1 MSSPLIVIP
10 LIRAQQIAKMRLA
23 EDNDMVEAITSDRA
37 DEPLR
42 ISILP
47 WRAWRDRPIPNA
59 HRPHALNEPGAVNTV
74 PITDHI
80 SRRIPPARCLSDL
93 LRNPLGRW
101 MRGYS
106 QPQTLPASMQQ
117 DYKPV

>member
-1 MSSPLIVIP
+1 M
-10 LIRAQQIAKMRLA
+10 RAQQIAKMRLA

-47 WRAWRDRPIPNA
+47 WRAWRDRPIPNT

-74 PITDHI
+74 PITDHV
-80 SRRIPPARCLSDL
+80 SRRIPPAKRLSDL
-93 LRNPLGRW
+93 LRNPFGGR
-101 MRGYS
+101 MRGHS
-106 QPQTLPASMQQ
+106 QPKKLPASMQQ
-117 DYKPV
+117 DQKPV

>member
-1 MSSPLIVIP
+1 MSSALIVIP

-74 PITDHI
+74 PITDHV
-80 SRRIPPARCLSDL
+80 SRRIPPAKRLSDL
-93 LRNPLGRW
+93 LRNPFGGR
-101 MRGYS
+101 MRGHS
-106 QPQTLPASMQQ
+106 QPKKLPASMQQ
-117 DYKPV
+117 YQKPV